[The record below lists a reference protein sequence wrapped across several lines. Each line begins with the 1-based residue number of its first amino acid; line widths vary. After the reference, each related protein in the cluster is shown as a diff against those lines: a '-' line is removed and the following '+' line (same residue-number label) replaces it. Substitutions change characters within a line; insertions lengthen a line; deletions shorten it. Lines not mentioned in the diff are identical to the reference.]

1 VRQGEGEI
9 PLPLTPSRQGREN
22 YEVEVVKV
30 VTDSCS
36 DITPQLAQELGIT
49 VVPLYVQF
57 GNETYRDNVDL
68 STEEFYHKLQIG
80 KIHPATS
87 TATPADFAK
96 TFTKLAEET
105 KEILTI
111 TLSEKFSG
119 TYTAALQGK
128 ATVSK
133 DYHIEIIDSKVGA
146 GAQMLLVI
154 SAAKMAQ
161 AGANLEQIADW
172 VRRAIPRAHVRMSFD
187 TLEYLRRGGRI
198 GRAQAFLGSLL
209 KVNPIV
215 GIKDGETFPIA
226 RFRNRTQAIDFL
238 VNFVRGFSR
247 IEAVAIEDA
256 TTPNDLQTLAERLE
270 DVVPS
275 ERIYR
280 SKVSPVVGTHVGP
293 HVLSVSV
300 LEAI

>member
-1 VRQGEGEI
+1 
-9 PLPLTPSRQGREN
+9 
-22 YEVEVVKV
+22 VVKV

-57 GNETYRDNVDL
+57 GNESYRDNVDL
-68 STEEFYHKLQIG
+68 STEEFYQAS
-80 KIHPATS
+80 KIRPTTA

-96 TFTKLAEET
+96 IFTKLAEET

-119 TYTAALQGK
+119 TYTAVLQGR

-133 DYHIEIIDSKVGA
+133 DCRIEVIDSQAGA

-154 SAAKMAQ
+154 SAAKMAR

-172 VRRAIPRAHVRMSFD
+172 VRRAISRVHIRMTFD

-198 GRAQAFLGSLL
+198 GKAQAFLGSLL
-209 KVNPIV
+209 KVNPAL
-215 GIKDGETFPIA
+215 GIKDGATFPIA
-226 RFRNRTQAIDFL
+226 RCRNRTQAMDFL
-238 VNFVRGFSR
+238 VNFVRGFSQ

-256 TTPNDLQTLAERLE
+256 TTPEELELLAERLKE
-270 DVVPS
+270 VIPP

-293 HVLSVSV
+293 HVLAVSV
-300 LEAI
+300 LEAEIESDRH

>member
-1 VRQGEGEI
+1 M
-9 PLPLTPSRQGREN
+9 
-22 YEVEVVKV
+22 VKV

-68 STEEFYHKLQIG
+68 STEEFYHKL
-80 KIHPATS
+80 KTSRIHPTTS
-87 TATPADFAK
+87 TSTPADFARI
-96 TFTKLAEET
+96 FTKLAEET

-128 ATVSK
+128 ATVKK
-133 DYHIEIIDSKVGA
+133 DCRIEVIDSKVGA

-161 AGANLEQIADW
+161 SGADLDQIADR
-172 VRRAIPRAHVRMSFD
+172 VRRAIPRVHIRMSFD

-198 GRAQAFLGSLL
+198 GKAQAFLGSLL

-215 GIKDGETFPIA
+215 GIKDGATFPIA
-226 RFRNRTQAIDFL
+226 RSRNRAQAMDFL

-256 TTPNDLQTLAERLE
+256 TTPDDLQALAERLK
-270 DVVPS
+270 DVVPP
-275 ERIYR
+275 ERIHR

-293 HVLSVSV
+293 HVLAVAV
-300 LEAI
+300 LEAE

>member
-1 VRQGEGEI
+1 
-9 PLPLTPSRQGREN
+9 
-22 YEVEVVKV
+22 VVKV

-36 DITPQLAQELGIT
+36 DITPQLAQEFGVT

-57 GNETYRDNVDL
+57 GKETYRDNVDL
-68 STEEFYHKLQIG
+68 STEEFYHKLETS
-80 KIHPATS
+80 KLHPTTA

-96 TFTKLAEET
+96 VFTKLAEET

-128 ATVSK
+128 AMVGK
-133 DYHIEIIDSKVGA
+133 DCRIEVIDSQAGA

-161 AGANLEQIADW
+161 SGADLEQLADR
-172 VRRAIPRAHVRMSFD
+172 VRRAIPRVHVRVSFD

-198 GRAQAFLGSLL
+198 GKAQTFLGSLL

-215 GIKDGETFPIA
+215 GIKDGATFPIA
-226 RFRNRTQAIDFL
+226 RPRNRAQAMDFL
-238 VNFVRGFSR
+238 VNFVKGFSR

-256 TTPNDLQTLAERLE
+256 TTPADLQALAERLK
-270 DVVPS
+270 DVVPP
-275 ERIYR
+275 ERIHR
-280 SKVSPVVGTHVGP
+280 SKVSPVIGTHVGP
-293 HVLSVSV
+293 HALAVAV
-300 LEAI
+300 LEAE

>member
-1 VRQGEGEI
+1 LLRSYKQ
-9 PLPLTPSRQGREN
+9 
-22 YEVEVVKV
+22 VVKV

-57 GNETYRDNVDL
+57 GNENYRDNVDL
-68 STEEFYHKLQIG
+68 STEEFYHKLETSR
-80 KIHPATS
+80 IHPTTA
-87 TATPADFAK
+87 TATPTDFANI
-96 TFTKLAEET
+96 FTELAKET
-105 KEILTI
+105 KEVLTI

-128 ATVSK
+128 ATVGK
-133 DYHIEIIDSKVGA
+133 DCRIEIIDSKEGA

-172 VRRAIPRAHVRMSFD
+172 VRRALPRAHIRMSFD
-187 TLEYLRRGGRI
+187 TLDYLRRGGRI
-198 GRAQAFLGSLL
+198 GKAQAFLGSLL
-209 KVNPIV
+209 KVNPVV

-226 RFRNRTQAIDFL
+226 RPRNRAQAVDLL
-238 VNFVRGFSR
+238 VNFVKGFNR
-247 IEAVAIEDA
+247 IETVAIEDA
-256 TTPNDLQTLAERLE
+256 TTPDDLQTLAERLK
-270 DVVPS
+270 DVVPP

-293 HVLSVSV
+293 HVLAVAV
-300 LEAI
+300 LEAE

>member
-1 VRQGEGEI
+1 
-9 PLPLTPSRQGREN
+9 
-22 YEVEVVKV
+22 VVKI

-49 VVPLYVQF
+49 VVPLYVSF
-57 GNETYRDNVDL
+57 GDETYRDNVDL
-68 STEEFYHKLQIG
+68 STEEFYHKLETS
-80 KIHPATS
+80 KIRPTTA

-96 TFTKLAEET
+96 LFTKLAEET

-111 TLSEKFSG
+111 TLSQAFSG

-128 ATVSK
+128 AMVTK
-133 DYHIEIIDSKVGA
+133 DCHIEVIDSKAGA

-154 SAAKMAQ
+154 LAAQMAR
-161 AGANLEQIADW
+161 AGADLDNIVDQ
-172 VRRAIPRAHVRMSFD
+172 VKKAIPRVHIRMSFD

-198 GRAQAFLGSLL
+198 GKAQAFLGSLL

-215 GIKDGETFPIA
+215 GIKDGATFPIA
-226 RFRNRTQAIDFL
+226 RSRNRTQAMDFL
-238 VNFVRGFSR
+238 VNFVKGFSR
-247 IEAVAIEDA
+247 IEALAIEDA
-256 TTPNDLQTLAERLE
+256 TTPDDLQALAERLK
-270 DVVPS
+270 DVVPP

-293 HVLSVSV
+293 HVLAVAV
-300 LEAI
+300 LEAE

>member
-1 VRQGEGEI
+1 
-9 PLPLTPSRQGREN
+9 
-22 YEVEVVKV
+22 VVKV

-36 DITPQLAQELGIT
+36 DINPQLAQELGIT

-68 STEEFYHKLQIG
+68 STEEFYHKLETT
-80 KIHPATS
+80 KIHPTTS

-96 TFTKLAEET
+96 IFTKLAEET

-111 TLSEKFSG
+111 TLSEKFSA

-128 ATVSK
+128 AMVGK
-133 DYHIEIIDSKVGA
+133 DCRIEVIDSQAGA
-146 GAQMLLVI
+146 CAQMLLVI

-161 AGANLEQIADW
+161 AGANLEQIDDW
-172 VRRAIPRAHVRMSFD
+172 VRRAIPRVHVRVGFD

-198 GRAQAFLGSLL
+198 GKAQALLGSLL

-215 GIKDGETFPIA
+215 GIKDGATFPIA
-226 RFRNRTQAIDFL
+226 RPRNRAQAMDFL
-238 VNFVRGFSR
+238 VNFVKGFSR

-256 TTPNDLQTLAERLE
+256 TTPNDLQSLAERLK
-270 DVVPS
+270 DVIPP

-280 SKVSPVVGTHVGP
+280 SKVSPVIGTHVGP
-293 HVLSVSV
+293 HVLAMAV
-300 LEAI
+300 LEAE